1 MKIYNTTIK
10 QLIDYLSS
18 WPVDDKKYQ
27 VEVVPQSD
35 DLVETDDIIV
45 EHNVSGSTT
54 RVTDVTELVNLIQS
68 IAINILET
76 QTDVFTTSIQPQA
89 LVTTEQAISK
99 GVKKSEVSQSQ
110 HGSSASE
117 SVDSSNIV
125 EHVMKTMQLL
135 TNRRVED
142 NYVNCILED
151 ISSEYGKL
159 LSVTRHTGDKMCVVI
174 NTGTRKFDN
183 VSGNQLLFALHVAE
197 CIFRE
202 VLYNEKGNV
211 DIQQL
216 DELLDVFYDLMFK
229 NLENVLNT

>member
-76 QTDVFTTSIQPQA
+76 QTDVFTTSIQLRA

-99 GVKKSEVSQSQ
+99 GVKK
-110 HGSSASE
+110 
-117 SVDSSNIV
+117 IRCF
-125 EHVMKTMQLL
+125 TI
-135 TNRRVED
+135 T
-142 NYVNCILED
+142 
-151 ISSEYGKL
+151 
-159 LSVTRHTGDKMCVVI
+159 TW
-174 NTGTRKFDN
+174 
-183 VSGNQLLFALHVAE
+183 
-197 CIFRE
+197 
-202 VLYNEKGNV
+202 
-211 DIQQL
+211 
-216 DELLDVFYDLMFK
+216 FK
-229 NLENVLNT
+229 CE

>member
-10 QLIDYLSS
+10 QLIDYLSN

-27 VEVVPQSD
+27 VDIVPQSD

-54 RVTDVTELVNLIQS
+54 RVTDVTELINLIQS

-76 QTDVFTTSIQPQA
+76 QTDVFTTSIQPQV
-89 LVTTEQAISK
+89 LVTAEQAISK
-99 GVKKSEVSQSQ
+99 DTKKSEAPQTQ
-110 HGSSASE
+110 HGSSATE

-125 EHVMKTMQLL
+125 EHVIRTMQLL
-135 TNRRVED
+135 TNRRVEN
-142 NYVNCILED
+142 NYVNCVLED

-174 NTGTRKFDN
+174 NTGTRKFDS

-202 VLYNEKGNV
+202 VLYNEQGQV

-229 NLENVLNT
+229 NLENALNT

>member
-10 QLIDYLSS
+10 QLIDYLSN

-27 VEVVPQSD
+27 VDIVPQSD

-45 EHNVSGSTT
+45 KHNVTGSTT
-54 RVTDVTELVNLIQS
+54 RVTDVTGLINLIQS

-76 QTDVFTTSIQPQA
+76 QVDMFTTSIQPQA
-89 LVTTEQAISK
+89 LVTTEQTTSK
-99 GVKKSEVSQSQ
+99 DVKKSEAPQTQ
-110 HGSSASE
+110 HGSSKPD
-117 SVDSSNIV
+117 DSSNIV
-125 EHVMKTMQLL
+125 EHVMSIMQLL
-135 TNRRVED
+135 TNRRVEN
-142 NYVNCILED
+142 NYVNCVLED
-151 ISSEYGKL
+151 ISGEYGKL

-174 NTGTRKFDN
+174 NTGTRKFDS

-202 VLYNEKGNV
+202 VLYNEQGQV

-216 DELLDVFYDLMFK
+216 DELLDLFYDLMFK
-229 NLENVLNT
+229 NLENALNT

>member
-10 QLIDYLSS
+10 QLIDYLSN

-27 VEVVPQSD
+27 VEIVPQSV
-35 DLVETDDIIV
+35 DLVDTDDIIV
-45 EHNVSGSTT
+45 EHNVSGTT
-54 RVTDVTELVNLIQS
+54 RVTDVTELINLIQS
-68 IAINILET
+68 IAMNILET
-76 QTDVFTTSIQPQA
+76 QTDVFTTTIQPQA
-89 LVTTEQAISK
+89 LVTTEQLATK
-99 GVKKSEVSQSQ
+99 DVKQSEAPRTQ
-110 HGSSASE
+110 HGSSATE

-125 EHVMKTMQLL
+125 EHVMKVMQLL
-135 TNRRVED
+135 TNRRVEN
-142 NYVNCILED
+142 NYVNCVLED

-174 NTGTRKFDN
+174 NTGTRKFDS

-202 VLYNEKGNV
+202 VLYNEQGQV

-229 NLENVLNT
+229 NLENALNI

>member
-10 QLIDYLSS
+10 QLIDYLSN

-27 VEVVPQSD
+27 VEIVPQSD

-45 EHNVSGSTT
+45 EHNVPGSTT
-54 RVTDVTELVNLIQS
+54 HMTDVTELINLIQS

-76 QTDVFTTSIQPQA
+76 QTDVFTTTIQSQA
-89 LVTTEQAISK
+89 LVTTEQATTK
-99 GVKKSEVSQSQ
+99 DAKQSEAPQTQ
-110 HGSSASE
+110 HGSSASG

-125 EHVMKTMQLL
+125 EHVMRTMQLL
-135 TNRRVED
+135 TNRRVEN
-142 NYVNCILED
+142 NYVNCVLED
-151 ISSEYGKL
+151 ISGEYGKL
-159 LSVTRHTGDKMCVVI
+159 LSVTRHTSDKMCVVI
-174 NTGTRKFDN
+174 NTGTRKFDS

-202 VLYNEKGNV
+202 VLYNEQGQV

-229 NLENVLNT
+229 NLESTLNN

>member
-1 MKIYNTTIK
+1 MKIHNTTIK
-10 QLIDYLSS
+10 QLIEYLSK

-27 VEVVPQSD
+27 VDIVPQSD

-54 RVTDVTELVNLIQS
+54 HVTDVTELINLIQS

-76 QTDVFTTSIQPQA
+76 QTDVFTTSIQPQV

-99 GVKKSEVSQSQ
+99 DAKKSEEPQTQ
-110 HGSSASE
+110 HSSSATE

-125 EHVMKTMQLL
+125 EHVMKIMQLL
-135 TNRRVED
+135 TNRRVEN
-142 NYVNCILED
+142 NYVNCVLED

-174 NTGTRKFDN
+174 NTGTRKFDS

-202 VLYNEKGNV
+202 VLYNDQGHV

-229 NLENVLNT
+229 NLENSLNN

>member
-10 QLIDYLSS
+10 QLIDYLSN

-27 VEVVPQSD
+27 VEIVPQSD

-45 EHNVSGSTT
+45 EHNVPGSTT
-54 RVTDVTELVNLIQS
+54 RVTDVTELINLIQS

-76 QTDVFTTSIQPQA
+76 QTDVFTTSIQPQV

-99 GVKKSEVSQSQ
+99 DAKRSEAPQTQ
-110 HGSSASE
+110 HGSNKP
-117 SVDSSNIV
+117 VDSSNIV
-125 EHVMKTMQLL
+125 EHVMKVMQLL
-135 TNRRVED
+135 TNRRVEN
-142 NYVNCILED
+142 NYVNCVLED

-174 NTGTRKFDN
+174 NTGTRKFDS

-202 VLYNEKGNV
+202 VLYNEQGQV

-229 NLENVLNT
+229 NLENALNT

>member
-10 QLIDYLSS
+10 QLIDYLSN

-27 VEVVPQSD
+27 VEIVPQSD

-89 LVTTEQAISK
+89 LVTTEQATTK
-99 GVKKSEVSQSQ
+99 DAKQSEAPQTQ
-110 HGSSASE
+110 HGSSATE

-125 EHVMKTMQLL
+125 EHVMKSMQLL
-135 TNRRVED
+135 TNRRVEN
-142 NYVNCILED
+142 NYVNCVLED
-151 ISSEYGKL
+151 ISGEYGRL

-174 NTGTRKFDN
+174 NTGTRKFDS

-202 VLYNEKGNV
+202 VLYNEQGQV

-229 NLENVLNT
+229 TLENTLNI